1 MNSIQLNDLKDKL
14 LGLYLNEAEIILDN
28 MNLNYKII
36 QTSGIK
42 DKELLKDKRVV
53 NINLKE
59 NIIVITISYFYTEN
73 M

>member
-53 NINLKE
+53 NINLKK